1 MAVSARTMRSSEAL
15 APFVDVIMDPD
26 LAALMAD
33 PEVCD
38 FLAGNPEEAALP
50 GYVETLQKWSVAEDR
65 SWFAYNF
72 GDARA
77 SAAAA
82 QGLATELGIA
92 FEPEDILLTRGAHGA
107 LASALAMVV
116 DPGDEVLF
124 VSPPWFFYEVLILH
138 AGATPVRVRCD
149 IQTWDLDVDA
159 IERALTPKTR
169 MVLINTPNNPTGR
182 IYPPETLERLGAA
195 LATHEGATGRP
206 LYLLVDEAYSKV
218 LYDGN
223 RMITPAHSYARTML
237 VHTYSKS
244 SLAPGQHVGFLALSP
259 SLPKPDREQLRSAF
273 LTSGVAT
280 GSGLPDNLMQYALPE
295 IEHITLDM
303 GRLQRRRDRV
313 LETLRS
319 AGYDVHTPEATFYL
333 MPRAP
338 IEDDLAFAKRLAR
351 EKVLVLPGRAFEM
364 PGWFRISLTG
374 TDAMVGRALPVLE
387 RAFSDP
393 S

>member
-1 MAVSARTMRSSEAL
+1 
-15 APFVDVIMDPD
+15 MDPE
-26 LAALMAD
+26 LGGLMGD
-33 PEVCD
+33 PEACD

-50 GYVETLQKWSVAEDR
+50 GYVETLQKWTVAEDR
-65 SWFAYNF
+65 SWYAYTL

-77 SAAAA
+77 STAAAD
-82 QGLATELGIA
+82 GLVAELGIA

-107 LASALAMVV
+107 LASALAMVI
-116 DPGDEVLF
+116 DPGDEVVF
-124 VSPPWFFYEVLILH
+124 VSPPWFFYEVMIMH

-149 IQTWDLDVDA
+149 EQTWDLDVDA

-182 IYPPETLERLGAA
+182 IYPAETLERLGRVLAA
-195 LATHEGATGRP
+195 HEETIGRP

-223 RMITPAHSYARTML
+223 VMITPAYHYPRTML

-244 SLAPGQHVGFLALSP
+244 SLAPGQHVGYLALAP
-259 SLPKPDREQLRSAF
+259 SIPQADREQLRTAF
-273 LTSGVAT
+273 LAAGVAN
-280 GSGLPDNLMQYALPE
+280 GNGGPDNLMQYALPE

-313 LETLRS
+313 LDALRS

-333 MPRAP
+333 MPRCP
-338 IEDDLAFAKRLAR
+338 IDDDLAFAKRLAR
-351 EKVLVLPGRAFEM
+351 EKVLILPGRAFEM

-374 TDAMVGRALPVLE
+374 TDDMFDRALPVLE
-387 RAFSDP
+387 RAAAS
-393 S
+393 